1 MSTPLR
7 IKEVY
12 ISKLYGIYNHKVT
25 LKDEGITII
34 HGANGVGKTAV
45 LKSLKYLFDWDMD
58 ALSSI
63 PFRTMH
69 VGLSDDTKISIAR
82 SLDENKLLSRANNG
96 LAGPLEISFF
106 KGANGHVETVLPVDP
121 ELYKVAEAVAETQPW
136 LKKIQRGLWMD
147 ESNGKAVDIWDVA
160 EKYLPPRHKKKRTRS
175 VFFDK
180 IRKTVNVKMIDT
192 NRLTRRDESRQGLNV
207 ESCAADMLEKIEQV
221 SSEYAKRSQK
231 LDQSFPHR
239 LIMGQHDALESGIVE
254 TRLKELESYQ
264 TWLSSMGLLATLDGP
279 AFPSDVRTLSRGKL
293 ETISLFVQD
302 SEMKL
307 DAFSELANRCYILL
321 ELLREKFKHK
331 FLMISKERGLSIV
344 DEAGAV
350 IPLTSLSSGEQH
362 EIVISYELL
371 FKTPANCLLLIDE
384 PEISLHVK
392 WQRSFISDLSRI
404 AKVVGF
410 ETLIATHSP
419 FIVGDNHH
427 LMESLDEVGDSD
439 DY

>member
-1 MSTPLR
+1 MSSPLR
-7 IKEVY
+7 IKEIY
-12 ISKLYGIYNHKVT
+12 ISRLYGIYNHKVT
-25 LKDEGITII
+25 LKDGGITII

-58 ALSSI
+58 ALSGI

-82 SLDENKLLSRANNG
+82 SIEDGKLSARSGHG

-121 ELYKVAEAVAETQPW
+121 ELYKVAEAVAQSQPW
-136 LKKIQRGLWMD
+136 LKKIQRGLWID
-147 ESNGKAVDIWDVA
+147 ETSGKTLDIWDVA

-192 NRLTRRDESRQGLNV
+192 NRLSRRDEARNELKI
-207 ESCAADMLEKIEQV
+207 EICAMDMIEKIEQV

-239 LIMGQHDALESGIVE
+239 LIMGQHAALESNDVE
-254 TRLKELESYQ
+254 SRLKGLEDYQ
-264 TWLSSMGLLATLDGP
+264 AWLSSMGLLATFDGP
-279 AFPSDVRTLSRGKL
+279 AFPSDVRSLSRGKL

-307 DAFSELANRCYILL
+307 DAFSELANRCYILV
-321 ELLREKFKHK
+321 ELIREKFKHK
-331 FLMISKERGLSIV
+331 YLMISKEKGLSV
-344 DEAGAV
+344 ADEAGSP
-350 IPLTSLSSGEQH
+350 IPLTALSSGEQH

-371 FKTPANCLLLIDE
+371 FRTPANCLLLIDE

-392 WQRSFISDLSRI
+392 WQRSFIHDLSRI
-404 AKVVGF
+404 AGTVGF

-427 LMESLDEVGDSD
+427 LMESLDEVGESD